1 MTRRI
6 LPAFLLVAGISI
18 LVFFLTAGLAR
29 LPLEEVPDFGPLD
42 VSFSISFAMFLPMGA
57 FIASKRP
64 GSPIG
69 WLALSIGLTQIVAGG
84 AYEYAIRALIL
95 DPGTLPLGP
104 EMAWLSS
111 ATWAPGF
118 SLVTFL
124 LLLFPTGRLPSP
136 RWKWV
141 GWLSVASTGVVIA
154 AISSL
159 WPERGESMLFNEIL
173 STPLVPE
180 AVLGTASVILFFA
193 IACSFVS
200 VVVRFRRS
208 RGIEHQQLKWMAFVA
223 TIAAV
228 LIVATEVM
236 TFIGESDSF
245 LDRVFEHLLNISA
258 AGVPIAATIAV
269 LRYRLYDIDVIINRT
284 LVYGGLTAVLAG
296 TYVGLVFLF
305 QRALAPVTQDSDV
318 AIAAST
324 LAVAALFRPV
334 RGRVQA
340 FIDHRFYRRKVD
352 AQRTL
357 EKFSGELRDEV
368 DLGALSSR
376 LTAVVAETM
385 QPAHVSLWL
394 RGANRL
400 DPVTISER

>member
-6 LPAFLLVAGISI
+6 LPALLFAVGTAI
-18 LVFFLTAGLAR
+18 LIFFLTLGLTRPSIEGIA
-29 LPLEEVPDFGPLD
+29 DFGPLD
-42 VSFSISFAMFLPMGA
+42 VSFSVSFAMFLPMGA
-57 FIASKRP
+57 FIASRRP

-69 WLALSIGLTQIVAGG
+69 WIALSIGLAQILAGA
-84 AYEYAIRALIL
+84 AYEYAIRALVL
-95 DPGTLPLGP
+95 DPGSLPLGP

-124 LLLFPTGRLPSP
+124 LLLFPTGRLPTP

-141 GWLSVASTGVVIA
+141 GWLSVASTLVVFA

-159 WPERGESMLFNEIL
+159 WPQRGKGLLFDDDP
-173 STPLVPE
+173 STPLVPD
-180 AVLGTASVILFFA
+180 AVLELAAVLLFFA

-200 VVVRFRRS
+200 VVVRFRQS
-208 RGIEHQQLKWMAFVA
+208 RGIERQQLKWMAFVA
-223 TIAAV
+223 GIATV
-228 LIVATEVM
+228 LIVATEIMSV
-236 TFIGESDSF
+236 TGEQDSS
-245 LDRVFEHLLNISA
+245 LDAAFEHLLNISA
-258 AGVPIAATIAV
+258 AGVPIAAAVAV

-284 LVYGGLTAVLAG
+284 LVYGALTAVLAG

-305 QRALAPVTQDSDV
+305 QRVLAPVTQESDL

-324 LAVAALFRPV
+324 LVVAALFRPV
-334 RGRVQA
+334 RSRVQA
-340 FIDHRFYRRKVD
+340 FIDHRFYRRRFD

-357 EKFSGELRDEV
+357 EDFSGELRDQV
-368 DLGALSSR
+368 DLDSLSAS
-376 LTAVVAETM
+376 LTAVVADTM
-385 QPAHVSLWL
+385 QPAHVSLWV
-394 RGANRL
+394 RGAGHL